1 MGARSRVHS
10 NLQDPP
16 RSGMVLSVP
25 VPNFIGLLLPN
36 LRLCESTVLM
46 VLRVVSFIPAAWAI
60 FIAFYLDHLNKDPH
74 KDDFGFKST
83 LVLCICIALL
93 NLCIAVPIRGVRL
106 VATLVFFGFV
116 GVTFFSFGAWW
127 FPGLVVAVVV
137 TVLDWA
143 RRDVV
148 QESEEI

>member
-1 MGARSRVHS
+1 
-10 NLQDPP
+10 
-16 RSGMVLSVP
+16 
-25 VPNFIGLLLPN
+25 
-36 LRLCESTVLM
+36 M
-46 VLRVVSFIPAAWAI
+46 VLRIVPFIPAAWAI
-60 FIAFYLDHLNKDPH
+60 FIAFYPDHLNKDPL
-74 KDDFGFKST
+74 KNNFGSKST
-83 LVLCICIALL
+83 LLLCISLL

-116 GVTFFSFGAWW
+116 GVTFFSLGAWW

-148 QESEEI
+148 QESRKSDRMFRVTSQARLVRIACAKWVA